1 MKQESFK
8 TRHIGISDA
17 DKKLMLNTLGFDTM
31 DEFIDRVIPENI
43 RNNALS
49 GLPPAMSEREYTEHI
64 NEIIGKNKLFTTYI
78 GQGWYDTVTPAPII
92 RNVLE
97 NPVWY
102 TSYTPYQAEISQGRL
117 EALINFQT
125 AICELTAMPLAN
137 CSLLDDATAAAEAMT
152 MMYNLRNKEQIKN
165 GVSTLFVDER
175 IFPQILA
182 VIYTR
187 GIPQGINIQTGDY
200 KKFSFSESV
209 FGCIVQYPNAEGS
222 PEDYKSFIE
231 KAHENGIKTA
241 VIADIL
247 SLSILTPPGEWGA
260 DIVLGSTQRL
270 GTPMYYGGPSAAYF
284 ATRDEFK
291 RNMPGRIIGYSN
303 DKYGKKALR
312 MALQT
317 REQHIKREKAT
328 SNICTAQALLA
339 SMVSFYTIYHGEE
352 GLTEIASRIHH
363 FTTYVAKCLKE
374 WKYSIANEFWFDT
387 LRIRLPESVT
397 IDKLR
402 EIALSKKINL
412 GYIGN
417 EVSISIDETSTLKD
431 INTLLSVFSEA
442 ASVVYQPIDDIKA
455 QNNINQALIRTSRF
469 MQQSVFKKY
478 RTETELMRYI
488 KRLERKDI
496 SLAHSMISLGSC
508 TMKLNAASEMFP
520 VSNIKLTNIHPM
532 VPLEQ
537 AEGYQTIIQ
546 KLNKYLS
553 MITGFAGCSLQPNS
567 GAAGEYTGLRCIRS
581 YLESIGQSFR
591 NVVLIPASAH
601 GTNPASAHQAGFKV
615 VVINCDTE
623 GNVDMDDLRLKAET
637 YKDNLAACMITYP
650 STHGIFETEIV
661 EICNI
666 IHQNGAQLY
675 MDGANMNAQV
685 GLTNPGFIG
694 ADVCHLNL
702 HKTFAMPHG
711 GGGPGVGPICVAS
724 HLVPFLPQH
733 PTIDGGSL
741 DTVSAAPY
749 GNIGMAVITYGY
761 IRMMGADGLKE
772 ATEAAILNANYLA
785 YRLSNTYKV
794 LYRGSN
800 GFVGH
805 ELILDCHPIKEICNI
820 NETDIAKRLIDYG
833 FHAPTLSFPV
843 AGTLMIEPTESESL
857 YELERFIETLL
868 SIYKEIEDIASGK
881 ADPNDNVLVNS
892 PHPQYEVT
900 ADEWQHAYSRKS
912 AAYPLGWIED
922 NKFWVNVAR
931 IDNAFG
937 DRNLMATVKE

>member
-1 MKQESFK
+1 MKPESFK
-8 TRHIGISDA
+8 NRHIGISES
-17 DKKLMLNTLGFDTM
+17 DKKSMLKTLGFNTM
-31 DEFIDRVIPENI
+31 AEFINNVIPENI
-43 RNNALS
+43 RKNELD

-64 NEIIGKNKLFTTYI
+64 NDIIGKNELFTTYI
-78 GQGWYDTVTPAPII
+78 GQGWYDTITPAPII

-152 MMYNLRNKEQIKN
+152 MMYSLRSKEQIKN
-165 GVSTLFVDER
+165 GASTLFVDEQ

-182 VIYTR
+182 VIHTR

-200 KKFSFSESV
+200 RKFSFSESV
-209 FGCIVQYPNAEGS
+209 FGCIVQYPNAKGS
-222 PEDYKSFIE
+222 PENYKQFIAE
-231 KAHENGIKTA
+231 AHENGIKTA

-247 SLSILTPPGEWGA
+247 SLAILTPPGEWGA

-291 RNMPGRIIGYSN
+291 RSMPGRIIGYSN
-303 DKYGKKALR
+303 DKYGKRALR

-339 SMVSFYTIYHGEE
+339 SMVGFYTIYHGED
-352 GLTEIASRIHH
+352 GLKEIALRIHQ
-363 FTTYVAKCLKE
+363 FATYIASYLKE
-374 WKYSIANEFWFDT
+374 WKYTITNKYWFDT
-387 LRIRLPESVT
+387 LRIQLPDSVT
-397 IDKLR
+397 ITHLM
-402 EIALSKKINL
+402 EIALNKKINL
-412 GYIGN
+412 GYIDN
-417 EVSISIDETSTLKD
+417 EVSVSIDETTTLKD
-431 INTLLSVFSEA
+431 INTLLSVFAEA
-442 ASVVYQPIDDIKA
+442 ASVVFQPVHNIEKQSNIDSSLTRA
-455 QNNINQALIRTSRF
+455 SRF

-508 TMKLNAASEMFP
+508 TMKLNAASEMMP
-520 VSNIKLTNIHPM
+520 ISNIKLTNIHPM
-532 VPLEQ
+532 APANQ
-537 AEGYQTIIQ
+537 AEGYQIIIQ
-546 KLNKYLS
+546 ELNRYLS
-553 MITGFAGCSLQPNS
+553 MITGFAGCSIQPNS

-581 YLESIGQSFR
+581 YLESIGQTSR
-591 NVVLIPASAH
+591 DIVLIPASAH

-615 VVINCDTE
+615 VVISCDAD
-623 GNVDMDDLRLKAET
+623 GNIDMDDLRLKAET

-661 EICNI
+661 DICNI
-666 IHQNGAQLY
+666 IHQCGAQLY

-685 GLTNPGFIG
+685 GLTSPGFIG

-711 GGGPGVGPICVAS
+711 GGGPGVGPICVAP

-733 PTIDGGSL
+733 PIINGGTL
-741 DTVSAAPY
+741 DTVSAAPF
-749 GNIGMAVITYGY
+749 GNVGMAVITYGY

-785 YRLSNTYKV
+785 ARLSDTYKV
-794 LYRGSN
+794 LYRGKN

-857 YELERFIETLL
+857 YELDRFVETLH
-868 SIYKEIEDIASGK
+868 SIYSEIEDIVSGK
-881 ADPNDNVLVNS
+881 ADSHDNVLINS
-892 PHPQYEVT
+892 PHPQYEIT
-900 ADEWQHAYSRKS
+900 ADEWTHSYSRKS
-912 AAYPLGWIED
+912 AAYPLEWIED
-922 NKFWVNVAR
+922 NKFWINVSR

-937 DRNLMATVKE
+937 DRNLMATIKE

>member
-1 MKQESFK
+1 MKPESFK
-8 TRHIGISDA
+8 NRHIGISES
-17 DKKLMLNTLGFDTM
+17 DKKQMLETLGFNTM
-31 DEFIDRVIPENI
+31 DEFINCVIPENI
-43 RNNALS
+43 RHNALTE
-49 GLPPAMSEREYTEHI
+49 LPPAMSEREYAEHI
-64 NEIIGKNKLFTTYI
+64 HEIIEKNKLFTTYI
-78 GQGWYDTVTPAPII
+78 GQGWYDTITPAPIV

-152 MMYNLRNKEQIKN
+152 MMYNLRSKEQIKN
-165 GVSTLFVDER
+165 GATTLFVDKK

-182 VIYTR
+182 VIHTR
-187 GIPQGINIQTGDY
+187 GIPQGIQIEVDDY
-200 KKFSFSESV
+200 REFSFTDSV
-209 FGCIVQYPNAEGS
+209 FGCIVQYPNADGS
-222 PEDYKSFIE
+222 PENYKDFIE
-231 KAHENGIKTA
+231 KAHKNGTKAA
-241 VIADIL
+241 VVADIL
-247 SLSILTPPGEWGA
+247 SLAILTPPGEWGA

-270 GTPMYYGGPSAAYF
+270 GTPMYYGGPSATYL

-291 RNMPGRIIGYSN
+291 RNMPGRIIGYSK
-303 DKYGKKALR
+303 DRYGKTALR

-352 GLTEIASRIHH
+352 GLKEIAWRIHR
-363 FTTYVAKCLKE
+363 FTTYTASCLKA
-374 WKYSIANEFWFDT
+374 WKYSIENHFWFDT
-387 LRIRLPESVT
+387 LRIKLPNTVT
-397 IDKLR
+397 AEKLR
-402 EIALSKKINL
+402 AIALSKNVNL
-412 GYIGN
+412 GYIGD
-417 EVSISIDETSTLKD
+417 EVSVSLDETTTLED
-431 INTLLSVFSEA
+431 VNILLSIFAEA
-442 ASVVYQPIDDIKA
+442 VSVTYQPVENIPEEQNIDKA
-455 QNNINQALIRTSRF
+455 LVRESHF
-469 MQQSVFKKY
+469 MQQSIFKKY

-508 TMKLNAASEMFP
+508 TMKLNAASEMMP
-520 VSNIKLTNIHPM
+520 VSQIKLTNIHPM
-532 VPLEQ
+532 APAEQ
-537 AEGYQTIIQ
+537 TEGYRIIIQ
-546 KLNKYLS
+546 ELNRYLS

-581 YLESIGQSFR
+581 YLESIGQASR
-591 NVVLIPASAH
+591 DVVLIPASAH
-601 GTNPASAHQAGFKV
+601 GTNPASAHQAGFNV
-615 VVINCDTE
+615 VVINCDAN
-623 GNVDMDDLRLKAET
+623 GNVDMDDLRLKAES
-637 YKDNLAACMITYP
+637 YKDRLAACMITYP

-661 EICNI
+661 EICQI
-666 IHQNGAQLY
+666 IHQNGGQLY

-685 GLTNPGFIG
+685 GLTCPGFIG

-711 GGGPGVGPICVAS
+711 GGGPGVGPICVAP

-733 PTIDGGSL
+733 PLINGGTL
-741 DTVSAAPY
+741 DTVSAAPF

-785 YRLSNTYKV
+785 SRLSDTYKV
-794 LYRGSN
+794 LYRGNS

-805 ELILDCHPIKEICNI
+805 ELILDCHPIKEMCNVT
-820 NETDIAKRLIDYG
+820 ETDIAKRLMDYG

-843 AGTLMIEPTESESL
+843 HETLMIEPTESESL
-857 YELERFIETLL
+857 HELDRFIETLH
-868 SIYKEIEDIASGK
+868 SIYQEIEKIASGESDSK
-881 ADPNDNVLVNS
+881 DNVLVNS
-892 PHPQYEVT
+892 PHPEYEIT
-900 ADEWQHAYSRKS
+900 ADEWNHPYSRKS
-912 AAYPLGWIED
+912 AAYPLDWIEE
-922 NKFWVNVAR
+922 NKFWINAAR

-937 DRNLMATVKE
+937 DRNLVATVQE